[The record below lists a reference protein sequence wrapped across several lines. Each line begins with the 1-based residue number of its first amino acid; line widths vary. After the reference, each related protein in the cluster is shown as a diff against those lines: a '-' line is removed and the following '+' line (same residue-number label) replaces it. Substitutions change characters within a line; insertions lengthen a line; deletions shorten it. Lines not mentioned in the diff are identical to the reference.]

1 MTYKPVNDNRKMKI
15 TDLSSMSREELEKAY
30 VELNSKLDSANAMIS
45 WCEEQYKLSKQKL
58 FDRSSETITSG
69 QISLF
74 DIEEFRLMNE
84 AEALREPI
92 NIEPSPEELAGEE
105 TEQAAA
111 KTKRSRKKKSIKEI
125 MYP

>member
-1 MTYKPVNDNRKMKI
+1 MITGKLKI

-45 WCEEQYKLSKQKL
+45 WYEEQYKLSKQKL
-58 FDRSSETITSG
+58 FGRSSETITSG